1 MGRGEN
7 MEGAARRM
15 PLSIDPAGDRPSD
28 AGSVRQDLALGSL
41 SYAISGRKVLKDVS
55 LTIREGEFFTLL
67 GPSGCG
73 KTTLLRLIAG
83 FESPQAGSIS
93 LGAARLE
100 NLPAARRPINTVFQ
114 NYALFPHLNVA
125 GNVAFGLRML
135 KWPKEDIVDRVDE
148 VLRLVQLLDLR
159 HRRVSELSGG
169 QQQRVALARALAPS
183 PKVLLLDEP
192 LSALDLKLRRDMQ
205 VELKRIQTEL
215 RQTVIFV
222 THDQEEAL
230 SMSDRIAIMK
240 DGDILQCET
249 PAALYTQPADRFVAA
264 FLGEANFLSGKLR
277 AVDNF
282 HATVEMRNG
291 QTASIALGHHM
302 PAPGEVTVMF
312 RPADAELGTGP
323 GLSLT
328 ASVVRKTY
336 LGSDLSLHL
345 HLRDGTPVKLRSRVS
360 AAMDAV
366 RIGQQVDLSIPFEQ
380 LRIVGEA
387 R

>member
-1 MGRGEN
+1 M
-7 MEGAARRM
+7 
-15 PLSIDPAGDRPSD
+15 SIGSTDDRPAD
-28 AGSVRQDLALGSL
+28 AASVRQDLVLESV
-41 SYAISGRKVLKDVS
+41 SYAIAGRQVVKDIS
-55 LTIREGEFFTLL
+55 LTVRDGEFFTLL

-83 FESPQAGSIS
+83 FESPQTGSIS
-93 LGAARLE
+93 LGATRLE
-100 NLPAARRPINTVFQ
+100 GLPAARRPINTVFQ

-135 KWPKEDIVDRVDE
+135 KWSREDIAERVDE
-148 VLRLVQLLDLR
+148 VLGLVQLLDLR

-230 SMSDRIAIMK
+230 SMSDRIAIMR

-264 FLGEANFLSGKLR
+264 FLGEANFLSAKLR
-277 AVDNF
+277 AIDNF

-291 QTASIALGHHM
+291 QTASIALGRHM

-312 RPADAELGTGP
+312 RPEDVELGSGP

-328 ASVVRKTY
+328 ASVIQKSY
-336 LGSDLSLHL
+336 LGSDLSFQL
-345 HLRDGTPVKLRSRVS
+345 HLRDGTPVKLRSRAS
-360 AAMDAV
+360 AAMEAL
-366 RIGQQVDLSIPFEQ
+366 RIGQQVPLSIPFEQ
-380 LRIVGEA
+380 LRIVGET